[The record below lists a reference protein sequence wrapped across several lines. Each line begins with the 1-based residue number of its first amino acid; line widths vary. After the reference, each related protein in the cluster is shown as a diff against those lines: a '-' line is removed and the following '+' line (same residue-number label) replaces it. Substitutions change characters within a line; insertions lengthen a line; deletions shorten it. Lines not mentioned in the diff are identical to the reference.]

1 MKKSLSISALVVIF
15 VAQFVGILGI
25 LYLKYCMDVQASLY
39 DSMTNQIFEEE
50 RDVEEIRSLLYK
62 YEYNMVAILNASIP
76 DKEENSTALST
87 TELKIRNQLI
97 KHSEIMKNMERG
109 SRKELLFRSVNDGVL
124 NYLNYNAVLLSMR
137 DSENP
142 EAITQF
148 VKVFIIPLMTRL
160 NFSIDKLSEMSKI
173 YIEQSKSDM
182 DSYLK
187 STKLFSIIGF
197 VVLVFSLVISTIY
210 TYKVLKELEEKNKF
224 FQSKSEANEMRILE
238 IQNKTI
244 MGIAD
249 LVESRSGE
257 TGQHV
262 KRTSHLVNMILM
274 QAKKKGKWTEILTD
288 EYIDYVTRA
297 APMHDLGKI
306 VIPDAIL
313 NKPGKFT
320 PEEFEIM
327 KTHASAGGKIV
338 YDIIGGVAEKKY
350 VDIASDIASYHHE
363 KWNGKGYP
371 NGMAG
376 EEIPLCARIMAVAD
390 VFDALVSERCYKKP
404 MSYDDAFAL
413 IERESGEH
421 FDPDVVELFMEL
433 KDEIYAEK

>member
-15 VAQFVGILGI
+15 VAQLVGILGI

-62 YEYNMVAILNASIP
+62 YEYNMVAILNASILN
-76 DKEENSTALST
+76 KEENSTALST

-109 SRKELLFRSVNDGVL
+109 SGKERLFRSVNDGVL

-148 VKVFIIPLMTRL
+148 VKVFIIPLVTRL

-338 YDIIGGVAEKKY
+338 YDIIGGVAEKNY

-371 NGMAG
+371 NGKAG

-421 FDPDVVELFMEL
+421 FDPDVVELFIGL
-433 KDEIYAEK
+433 KDEIYAER

>member
-15 VAQFVGILGI
+15 VAQLVGILGI

-62 YEYNMVAILNASIP
+62 YEYNMVAILNASILN
-76 DKEENSTALST
+76 KEENSTALST

-109 SRKELLFRSVNDGVL
+109 SGKERLFRSVNDGVL

-148 VKVFIIPLMTRL
+148 VKVFIIPLVTRL

-297 APMHDLGKI
+297 APMHDLGNI

-338 YDIIGGVAEKKY
+338 YDIIGGVAEKNY

-371 NGMAG
+371 NGKAG

-421 FDPDVVELFMEL
+421 FDPDVVELFIGL
-433 KDEIYAEK
+433 KDEIYAER

>member
-433 KDEIYAEK
+433 KDEIYAER

>member
-15 VAQFVGILGI
+15 VAQLVGILGI

-109 SRKELLFRSVNDGVL
+109 SGKERLFRSVNDGVL

-338 YDIIGGVAEKKY
+338 YDIIGGVAEKNY

-371 NGMAG
+371 NGKAG

-421 FDPDVVELFMEL
+421 FDPDVVELFMGL

>member
-15 VAQFVGILGI
+15 VAQLVGILGI

-109 SRKELLFRSVNDGVL
+109 SGKERLFRSVNDGVL

-338 YDIIGGVAEKKY
+338 YDIIGGVAEKNY

-371 NGMAG
+371 NGKAG

-421 FDPDVVELFMEL
+421 FDPDVVELFMGL
-433 KDEIYAEK
+433 KDEIYAER

>member
-15 VAQFVGILGI
+15 VAQLVGILGI

-109 SRKELLFRSVNDGVL
+109 SGKERLFRSVNDGVL

-338 YDIIGGVAEKKY
+338 YDIIGGVAEKNY

-433 KDEIYAEK
+433 KDEIYAER

>member
-15 VAQFVGILGI
+15 VAQLVGILGI
-25 LYLKYCMDVQASLY
+25 LYLKYCMDVQASLS

-109 SRKELLFRSVNDGVL
+109 SGKERLFRSVNDGVL

-338 YDIIGGVAEKKY
+338 YDIIGGVAEKNY

-421 FDPDVVELFMEL
+421 FDPDVVELFMGL

>member
-1 MKKSLSISALVVIF
+1 VKKSLSISALVVIF
-15 VAQFVGILGI
+15 VAQLVGILGI

-109 SRKELLFRSVNDGVL
+109 SGKERLFRSVNDGVL

-297 APMHDLGKI
+297 APMHDLEKI

-338 YDIIGGVAEKKY
+338 YDIIGGVAEKNY

-371 NGMAG
+371 NGKAG

-421 FDPDVVELFMEL
+421 FDPDVVELFMGL

>member
-1 MKKSLSISALVVIF
+1 
-15 VAQFVGILGI
+15 
-25 LYLKYCMDVQASLY
+25 
-39 DSMTNQIFEEE
+39 
-50 RDVEEIRSLLYK
+50 
-62 YEYNMVAILNASIP
+62 
-76 DKEENSTALST
+76 
-87 TELKIRNQLI
+87 
-97 KHSEIMKNMERG
+97 
-109 SRKELLFRSVNDGVL
+109 
-124 NYLNYNAVLLSMR
+124 MR

-142 EAITQF
+142 ESITQF
-148 VKVFIIPLMTRL
+148 IKVFIIPLVTRL

-338 YDIIGGVAEKKY
+338 YDIIGGVAEKNY

-363 KWNGKGYP
+363 KWNGRGYP
-371 NGMAG
+371 NGKAG

-421 FDPDVVELFMEL
+421 FDPDVVELFMGL
-433 KDEIYAEK
+433 KDEIYAER

>member
-15 VAQFVGILGI
+15 VAQLVGILGI

-62 YEYNMVAILNASIP
+62 YEYNMVAILNASILN
-76 DKEENSTALST
+76 KEENSTALST

-109 SRKELLFRSVNDGVL
+109 SGKERLFRSVNDGVL

-142 EAITQF
+142 ESITQF
-148 VKVFIIPLMTRL
+148 IKVFIIPLVTRL

-338 YDIIGGVAEKKY
+338 YDIIGGVAEKNY

-371 NGMAG
+371 NGKAG
-376 EEIPLCARIMAVAD
+376 EGIPLCARIMAVAD

-421 FDPDVVELFMEL
+421 FDPDVVELFMGL
-433 KDEIYAEK
+433 KDEIYAER

>member
-15 VAQFVGILGI
+15 VAQLVGILGI

-39 DSMTNQIFEEE
+39 NSMTNQIFEEE

-76 DKEENSTALST
+76 NEEENSTALST

-109 SRKELLFRSVNDGVL
+109 SGKERLFRSVNDGVL

-338 YDIIGGVAEKKY
+338 YDIIGGVAEKNY

-371 NGMAG
+371 NGKAG

-421 FDPDVVELFMEL
+421 FDPDVVELFMGL
-433 KDEIYAEK
+433 KDEIYAER

>member
-15 VAQFVGILGI
+15 VAQLVGILGI

-62 YEYNMVAILNASIP
+62 YEYNMVEILNASIP
-76 DKEENSTALST
+76 NKEENSTALST

-109 SRKELLFRSVNDGVL
+109 SRKERLFRSVNDGVL

-338 YDIIGGVAEKKY
+338 YDIIGGVAEKNY

-371 NGMAG
+371 NGKAG

-433 KDEIYAEK
+433 KDEIYAER

>member
-15 VAQFVGILGI
+15 VAQLVGILGI

-62 YEYNMVAILNASIP
+62 YEYNMVAILNASILN
-76 DKEENSTALST
+76 KEENSTALST

-109 SRKELLFRSVNDGVL
+109 SGKERLFRSVNDGVL

-148 VKVFIIPLMTRL
+148 VKVFIIPLVTRL

-338 YDIIGGVAEKKY
+338 YDIIGGVAEKNY

-371 NGMAG
+371 NGMAR

-421 FDPDVVELFMEL
+421 FDPDVVELFIGL
-433 KDEIYAEK
+433 KDEIYAER

>member
-1 MKKSLSISALVVIF
+1 VKKSLSVSALIVIF
-15 VAQFVGILGI
+15 IAQLVGILGI

-62 YEYNMVAILNASIP
+62 YEYNMVAIMNSSVLNKDDNAA
-76 DKEENSTALST
+76 ALSK

-97 KHSEIMKNMERG
+97 KHAEIMKNMERG
-109 SRKELLFRSVNDGVL
+109 SGKERLFRSVNDGVL
-124 NYLNYNAVLLSMR
+124 NYLNYNAVLLSMK
-137 DSENP
+137 DVENP
-142 EAITQF
+142 ESITQF
-148 VKVFIIPLMTRL
+148 IKVFIIPLVTRL
-160 NFSIDKLSEMSKI
+160 NFSIDKLSEMSNV
-173 YIEQSKSDM
+173 YIEQSKSEM
-182 DSYLK
+182 NSYLN

-197 VVLVFSLVISTIY
+197 GVIIFSIIISIIY
-210 TYKVLKELEEKNKF
+210 THKVLKELEEKNKF

-262 KRTSHLVNMILM
+262 KRTSHLVNMILL
-274 QAKKKGKWTEILTD
+274 QAKKKGKWSEILTD

-338 YDIIGGVAEKKY
+338 YDIIGGVADKAY

-371 NGMAG
+371 NGKMG
-376 EEIPLCARIMAVAD
+376 KEIPLCARIMAVAD
-390 VFDALVSERCYKKP
+390 VFDALIAERCYKKP
-404 MSYDDAFAL
+404 MSYEDAFAL

-433 KDEIYAEK
+433 KDKIYAER

>member
-15 VAQFVGILGI
+15 VAQLVGILGI

-62 YEYNMVAILNASIP
+62 YEYNMVAILNASILN
-76 DKEENSTALST
+76 KEENSTALST

-109 SRKELLFRSVNDGVL
+109 SGKERLFRSVNDGVL

-148 VKVFIIPLMTRL
+148 VKVFIIPLVTRL

-338 YDIIGGVAEKKY
+338 YDIIGGVAEKNY

-421 FDPDVVELFMEL
+421 FDPDVVELFMGL
-433 KDEIYAEK
+433 KDEIYAER

>member
-15 VAQFVGILGI
+15 GAQLVGILGI

-39 DSMTNQIFEEE
+39 NSMTNQIFEEE

-76 DKEENSTALST
+76 NEEENSTALST

-109 SRKELLFRSVNDGVL
+109 SGKERLFRSVNDGVL

-327 KTHASAGGKIV
+327 KAHASAGGKIV
-338 YDIIGGVAEKKY
+338 YDIIGGVAEKNY

-421 FDPDVVELFMEL
+421 FDPDVVELFMGL
-433 KDEIYAEK
+433 KDEIYAER

>member
-15 VAQFVGILGI
+15 VAQLVGILGI

-109 SRKELLFRSVNDGVL
+109 SGKERLFRSVNDGVL

-338 YDIIGGVAEKKY
+338 YDIIGGVAEKNY

-421 FDPDVVELFMEL
+421 FDPDVVELFMGL
-433 KDEIYAEK
+433 KDKIYAEK

>member
-1 MKKSLSISALVVIF
+1 
-15 VAQFVGILGI
+15 
-25 LYLKYCMDVQASLY
+25 
-39 DSMTNQIFEEE
+39 
-50 RDVEEIRSLLYK
+50 
-62 YEYNMVAILNASIP
+62 
-76 DKEENSTALST
+76 
-87 TELKIRNQLI
+87 
-97 KHSEIMKNMERG
+97 
-109 SRKELLFRSVNDGVL
+109 
-124 NYLNYNAVLLSMR
+124 
-137 DSENP
+137 
-142 EAITQF
+142 
-148 VKVFIIPLMTRL
+148 
-160 NFSIDKLSEMSKI
+160 
-173 YIEQSKSDM
+173 M

-338 YDIIGGVAEKKY
+338 YDIIGGVAEKNY

-371 NGMAG
+371 NGKAG

-421 FDPDVVELFMEL
+421 FDPDVVELFMGL

>member
-15 VAQFVGILGI
+15 VAQLVGILGI
-25 LYLKYCMDVQASLY
+25 VYLKYCMDVQASLY
-39 DSMTNQIFEEE
+39 NFMANQIFEEE

-62 YEYNMVAILNASIP
+62 YEYNVASIMISSESSQAGEN
-76 DKEENSTALST
+76 EELAK
-87 TELKIRNQLI
+87 TELEIRNQLI
-97 KHSEIMKNMERG
+97 KHAQIMKRMELN
-109 SRKELLFRSVNDGVL
+109 SEKERLFRSVNDDVL
-124 NYLNYNAVLLSMR
+124 NYLNYNVVLLSMK
-137 DSENP
+137 SVEST
-142 EAITQF
+142 ESISQF
-148 VKVFIIPLMTRL
+148 MKSFVFPLVVRV
-160 NFSIDKLSEMSKI
+160 NSSISRLSEMSKL
-173 YIEQSKSDM
+173 YIEQSKAEM
-182 DSYLK
+182 DSHLN
-187 STKLFSIIGF
+187 STKYFSIIGF
-197 VVLVFSLVISTIY
+197 VVLIFSLVISTIY
-210 TYKVLKELEEKNKF
+210 THRVLKELEEKNKF

-257 TGQHV
+257 TGLHV
-262 KRTSHLVNMILM
+262 KRTSHLVNMILL
-274 QAKKKGKWTEILTD
+274 QARKKGKWSEILTD

-338 YDIIGGVAEKKY
+338 YDIIGGVADKNY

-371 NGMAG
+371 NGKAG
-376 EEIPLCARIMAVAD
+376 QEIPLCARIMAVAD
-390 VFDALVSERCYKKP
+390 VFDALIAERCYKKP
-404 MSYDDAFAL
+404 MSYEDAFAL

-421 FDPDVVELFMEL
+421 FDPEVVELFMEL
-433 KDEIYAEK
+433 KDEIYAER

>member
-15 VAQFVGILGI
+15 VAQLVGILGI

-76 DKEENSTALST
+76 NEEENSTALST

-109 SRKELLFRSVNDGVL
+109 SGKERLFRSVNDGVL

-338 YDIIGGVAEKKY
+338 YDIIGGVAEKNY

-421 FDPDVVELFMEL
+421 FDPDVVELFMGL
-433 KDEIYAEK
+433 KDEIYAER

>member
-25 LYLKYCMDVQASLY
+25 LYLRHCVDVQAGLY
-39 DSMTNQIFEEE
+39 NSMINQVFVEKA
-50 RDVEEIRSLLYK
+50 DVEEIRSLLYK
-62 YEYNMVAILNASIP
+62 YEYNMASFMISSKITQEERL
-76 DKEENSTALST
+76 KELDNV
-87 TELKIRNQLI
+87 ELGIRQQLI
-97 KHSEIMKNMERG
+97 THGEITKKMERD
-109 SRKELLFRSVNDGVL
+109 SEKERLFRSVNDDVL
-124 NYLNYNAVLLSMR
+124 NYLNYNRVLLTMKDVESTE
-137 DSENP
+137 S
-142 EAITQF
+142 ISQF
-148 VKVFIIPLMTRL
+148 MNTFVFPLMSRVNL
-160 NFSIDKLSEMSKI
+160 SISTLSEMSKV
-173 YIEQSKSDM
+173 YIGQSKAQM
-182 DSYLK
+182 DSHLK
-187 STKLFSIIGF
+187 STKYFSIIGF
-197 VVLVFSLVISTIY
+197 IVLIFSLVNSTIY
-210 TYKVLKELEEKNKF
+210 THKVLKELEEKNKF
-224 FQSKSEANEMRILE
+224 FQSKSEANEMRIFE

-262 KRTSHLVNMILM
+262 KRTSHLVNMILK
-274 QAKKKGKWTEILTD
+274 QAKKKGKWSEILTE

-327 KTHASAGGKIV
+327 KTHAGAGGKIV
-338 YDIIGGVAEKKY
+338 YDIIGGVADKKY
-350 VDIASDIASYHHE
+350 VDIASDIANYHHE
-363 KWNGKGYP
+363 KWNGSGYP
-371 NGMAG
+371 NGKAG
-376 EEIPLCARIMAVAD
+376 KEIPLCARIMAVAD

-404 MSYDDAFAL
+404 MSYKDAFAL

-421 FDPDVVELFMEL
+421 FDPAVVELFLEL

>member
-15 VAQFVGILGI
+15 VAQLVGILGI
-25 LYLKYCMDVQASLY
+25 VYLKYCMDVQASLY
-39 DSMTNQIFEEE
+39 NSMANQIFEEE

-62 YEYNMVAILNASIP
+62 YECNVASIMISSESSQAGEN
-76 DKEENSTALST
+76 EELAK
-87 TELKIRNQLI
+87 TELEIRNQLI
-97 KHSEIMKNMERG
+97 KHAQIMKRMELN
-109 SRKELLFRSVNDGVL
+109 SEKERLFRSVNDDVL
-124 NYLNYNAVLLSMR
+124 NYLNYNVVLLSMK
-137 DSENP
+137 SVEST
-142 EAITQF
+142 ESISQF
-148 VKVFIIPLMTRL
+148 MKSFVFPLVVRV
-160 NFSIDKLSEMSKI
+160 NSSISRLSEMSKL
-173 YIEQSKSDM
+173 YIEQSKAEM
-182 DSYLK
+182 DSHLD
-187 STKLFSIIGF
+187 STKYFSIIGF
-197 VVLVFSLVISTIY
+197 VVLIFSLVISTIY
-210 TYKVLKELEEKNKF
+210 THRVLKELEEKNKF

-257 TGQHV
+257 TGLHV
-262 KRTSHLVNMILM
+262 KRTSHLVNMILL
-274 QAKKKGKWTEILTD
+274 QARKKGKWSEILTD

-338 YDIIGGVAEKKY
+338 YDIIGGVADKKY

-363 KWNGKGYP
+363 KWNDKGYP
-371 NGMAG
+371 NGKAG
-376 EEIPLCARIMAVAD
+376 QEIPLCARIMAVAD
-390 VFDALVSERCYKKP
+390 VFDALIAERCYKKP
-404 MSYDDAFAL
+404 MSYEDAFAL

-421 FDPDVVELFMEL
+421 FDPEVVELFMEL
-433 KDEIYAEK
+433 KDEIYAER

>member
-15 VAQFVGILGI
+15 GAQLVGILGI

-39 DSMTNQIFEEE
+39 NSMTNQIFEEE

-76 DKEENSTALST
+76 NEEENSTALST

-109 SRKELLFRSVNDGVL
+109 SGKERLFRSVNDGVL

-338 YDIIGGVAEKKY
+338 YDIIGGVAEKNY

-371 NGMAG
+371 NGKAG

-421 FDPDVVELFMEL
+421 FDPDVVELFMGL
-433 KDEIYAEK
+433 KDEIYAER

>member
-15 VAQFVGILGI
+15 VAQLVGILGI

-76 DKEENSTALST
+76 NEEENSTALST

-109 SRKELLFRSVNDGVL
+109 SGKERLFRSVNDGVL

-338 YDIIGGVAEKKY
+338 YDIIGGVAEKNY

-371 NGMAG
+371 NGKAG

-421 FDPDVVELFMEL
+421 FDPDVVELFMGL
-433 KDEIYAEK
+433 KDEIYAER

>member
-15 VAQFVGILGI
+15 VAQLVGILGI

-109 SRKELLFRSVNDGVL
+109 SGKERLFRSVNDGVL

-338 YDIIGGVAEKKY
+338 YDIIGGVAEKNY

-421 FDPDVVELFMEL
+421 FDPDVVELFMGL

>member
-15 VAQFVGILGI
+15 VAQLVGILGI
-25 LYLKYCMDVQASLY
+25 VYLKYCMDVQASLY
-39 DSMTNQIFEEE
+39 NSMANQIFEEE

-62 YEYNMVAILNASIP
+62 YEYNVALIMISSESNQAGEN
-76 DKEENSTALST
+76 EELAK
-87 TELKIRNQLI
+87 TELEIRNQLI
-97 KHSEIMKNMERG
+97 KHAQIMKRMELN
-109 SRKELLFRSVNDGVL
+109 SEKERLFRSVNDDVL
-124 NYLNYNAVLLSMR
+124 NYLNYNVVLLSMK
-137 DSENP
+137 SVEST
-142 EAITQF
+142 ESISQF
-148 VKVFIIPLMTRL
+148 MKSFVFPLVVRV
-160 NFSIDKLSEMSKI
+160 NSSISRLSEMSKV
-173 YIEQSKSDM
+173 YIEQSKAEM
-182 DSYLK
+182 DRHLD
-187 STKLFSIIGF
+187 STKYFSIIGF
-197 VVLVFSLVISTIY
+197 VVLIFSLVISTIY
-210 TYKVLKELEEKNKF
+210 THRVLKELEEKNKF

-257 TGQHV
+257 TGLHV
-262 KRTSHLVNMILM
+262 KRTSHLVNMILL
-274 QAKKKGKWTEILTD
+274 QARKKGKWSEILTD

-338 YDIIGGVAEKKY
+338 YDIIGGVADKKY

-371 NGMAG
+371 NGKAG
-376 EEIPLCARIMAVAD
+376 QEIPLCARIMAVAD
-390 VFDALVSERCYKKP
+390 VFDALIAERCYKKP
-404 MSYDDAFAL
+404 MSYEDAFAL

-421 FDPDVVELFMEL
+421 FDPEVVELFMEL
-433 KDEIYAEK
+433 KDEIYAER

>member
-15 VAQFVGILGI
+15 VAQLVGILGI

-62 YEYNMVAILNASIP
+62 YEYNMVAILNSSILN
-76 DKEENSTALST
+76 KEENSTALST

-109 SRKELLFRSVNDGVL
+109 SGKERLFRSVNDGVL

-142 EAITQF
+142 ESITQF
-148 VKVFIIPLMTRL
+148 VKVFIIPLVTRL

-338 YDIIGGVAEKKY
+338 YDIIGGVAEKNY

-371 NGMAG
+371 NGKAG

-421 FDPDVVELFMEL
+421 FDPDVVELFMGL
-433 KDEIYAEK
+433 KDEIYAER

>member
-1 MKKSLSISALVVIF
+1 MKKSLSVSALIVIF
-15 VAQFVGILGI
+15 IAQLVGILGI

-62 YEYNMVAILNASIP
+62 YEYNMVAIMNSSVLNKDDNAA
-76 DKEENSTALST
+76 ALSK

-97 KHSEIMKNMERG
+97 KHAEIMKNMERG
-109 SRKELLFRSVNDGVL
+109 SGKERLFRSVNDGVL
-124 NYLNYNAVLLSMR
+124 NYLNYNAVLLSMK
-137 DSENP
+137 DVENP
-142 EAITQF
+142 ESITQF
-148 VKVFIIPLMTRL
+148 IKVFIIPLVTRL

-173 YIEQSKSDM
+173 YIEQSKSEM
-182 DSYLK
+182 NSYLN

-197 VVLVFSLVISTIY
+197 GVIIFSIIISIIY
-210 TYKVLKELEEKNKF
+210 THKVLKELEEKNKF

-262 KRTSHLVNMILM
+262 KRTSHLVNMILL
-274 QAKKKGKWTEILTD
+274 QAKKKGKWSEILTD

-338 YDIIGGVAEKKY
+338 YDIIGGVADKAY

-371 NGMAG
+371 NGKMG
-376 EEIPLCARIMAVAD
+376 KEIPLCARIMAVAD
-390 VFDALVSERCYKKP
+390 VFDALIAERCYKKP
-404 MSYDDAFAL
+404 MSYEDAFAL

-433 KDEIYAEK
+433 KDKIYAER

>member
-15 VAQFVGILGI
+15 VAQLVGILGI

-109 SRKELLFRSVNDGVL
+109 SGKERLFRSVNDGVL

-338 YDIIGGVAEKKY
+338 YDIIGGVAEKNY

-413 IERESGEH
+413 IEREAGEH
-421 FDPDVVELFMEL
+421 FDPDVVELFMGL
-433 KDEIYAEK
+433 KDEIYAER

>member
-15 VAQFVGILGI
+15 VAQLVGILGI

-62 YEYNMVAILNASIP
+62 YEYNMVAILNASILN
-76 DKEENSTALST
+76 KEENSTALST

-109 SRKELLFRSVNDGVL
+109 SGKERLFRSVNDGVL

-148 VKVFIIPLMTRL
+148 VKVFIIPLVTRL

-338 YDIIGGVAEKKY
+338 YDIIGGVAEKNY

-371 NGMAG
+371 NGKTG

-421 FDPDVVELFMEL
+421 FDPDVVELFMGL
-433 KDEIYAEK
+433 KDEIYAER

>member
-15 VAQFVGILGI
+15 IAQLVGILGI

-109 SRKELLFRSVNDGVL
+109 SGKERLFRSVNDGVL

-338 YDIIGGVAEKKY
+338 YDIIGGVAEKNY

-371 NGMAG
+371 NGKAG

-421 FDPDVVELFMEL
+421 FDPDVVELFMGL
-433 KDEIYAEK
+433 KDEIYAER

>member
-15 VAQFVGILGI
+15 VAQLVGILGI

-62 YEYNMVAILNASIP
+62 YEYNMVAILNSSILN
-76 DKEENSTALST
+76 KEENSTALST

-109 SRKELLFRSVNDGVL
+109 SGKERLFRSVNDGVL

-142 EAITQF
+142 ESITQF
-148 VKVFIIPLMTRL
+148 IKVFIIPLVTRL

-338 YDIIGGVAEKKY
+338 YDIIGGVAEKNY

-363 KWNGKGYP
+363 KWNGRGYP
-371 NGMAG
+371 NGKAG

-421 FDPDVVELFMEL
+421 FDPDVVELFMGL
-433 KDEIYAEK
+433 KDEIYAER